1 MTTAN
6 RFRRAY
12 RAFRGESFEQRARQ
26 PRAARPVQLVDS
38 SRYDTPQWN
47 MLDLESFVQYG
58 FNLNAVIYAALSYKA
73 EARSSAPLRAY
84 TGDKAK
90 PQPLA
95 DDHPL
100 SQLLA
105 QPNPYQ
111 TGVEFDKLNT
121 VYYGLAGNAYIY
133 TLRPRANA
141 LPEALYTFRPDRV
154 KILVSVENGMEV
166 IGYLYV
172 PPGKSDAAGL
182 PLLAEDVMH
191 VKTPNPGDPLGGFGF
206 GLSPLSPAAQSANV
220 DNDVTRFL
228 KVFFQHGAMFQ
239 NVVSYDAPMDQD
251 EMVLVRERFEEVY
264 GGVDNWGK
272 VVVMSQG
279 GKVARV
285 NPTFEEMGFDSI
297 DERNESRILMSIG
310 VPALLI
316 YSRLGLVAS
325 TNDNVVNARRVF
337 WEDRLLAELRLFEGK
352 YQQYLSQN
360 GAFPAYDLTEV
371 PALRRDIKLLTEA
384 AGQLIDRGVPP
395 RIAFDTVGLS
405 VADYDGQDEPY
416 KPGGNTPDVTVP
428 PQTVT
433 PTPEPEPVAEQ
444 SQRAA
449 LTAYE
454 TKAIQRATDAT
465 EKYLDPF
472 GEGAVKAFE
481 HDKREIQAMIAGAQ
495 KAAYRRKATVAWE
508 PLTNDILSYLK
519 TASPDQWR
527 QTFVPLVKGLIE
539 DNAGDW
545 AAALGVQFD
554 IRNIEG
560 EKWFQQYVLQFSQAI
575 SDTSSQVVKDVIA
588 QSMAEGWSASQLE
601 ERLGQ
606 VFDQWMKGNL
616 TPEDLDWLK
625 QRMPQWRREL
635 IARMETMRSYNT
647 GQYNL
652 GKKWGAKE
660 KGWLST
666 GDDRV
671 RPSHKDANGQRTKI
685 DEPFIVGQSKLLHP
699 HDMTLGAGLDET
711 GGCRCTVLL
720 YM

>member
-1 MTTAN
+1 MTTAD
-6 RFRRAY
+6 RFRRALL
-12 RAFRGESFEQRARQ
+12 AFRGDSFDQRARA
-26 PRAARPVQLVDS
+26 PRAPRPVQMVDAGN
-38 SRYDTPQWN
+38 YNKPQWN

-58 FNLNAVIYAALSYKA
+58 FNLNAVIYASLSYKA

-90 PQPLA
+90 PKLL
-95 DDHPL
+95 DDNHPL
-100 SQLLA
+100 SLLLA
-105 QPNPYQ
+105 QPNLYQ
-111 TGVEFDKLNT
+111 SALEFDKLNT
-121 VYYGLAGNAYIY
+121 IYYGLAGNAYIY
-133 TLRPRANA
+133 MSRPRTSD
-141 LPEALYTFRPDRV
+141 LPEAMYTFRPDRV

-172 PPGKSDAAGL
+172 PPGKSDAAGI
-182 PLLAEDVMH
+182 PMLAEDVMH

-220 DNDVTRFL
+220 DNDVTKFL

-239 NVVSYDAPMDQD
+239 NVLSYDAPMDAD
-251 EMVLVRERFEEVY
+251 EMATVRERFEEVY

-352 YQQYLSQN
+352 FQKYLSQN

-416 KPGGNTPDVTVP
+416 QPGGALPTTPP
-428 PQTVT
+428 PNMAETQ
-433 PTPEPEPVAEQ
+433 PEPVAEQ
-444 SQRAA
+444 SQRQS
-449 LTAYE
+449 LTDYE
-454 TKAIQRATDAT
+454 TKAVQRATEATAAWLGRFGDA
-465 EKYLDPF
+465 
-472 GEGAVKAFE
+472 AAQQFE
-481 HDKREIQAMIAGAQ
+481 RDKRECQALIAGAQ
-495 KAAYRRKATVAWE
+495 KAAYRRKATIGWE
-508 PLTNDILSYLK
+508 PLTTDILKYLQD
-519 TASPDQWR
+519 TSLEQWR
-527 QTFVPLVKGLIE
+527 QAFIPMVKGLIT
-539 DNAGDW
+539 DNADEW

-554 IRNIEG
+554 VRNLEA
-560 EKWFQQYVLQFSQAI
+560 EKWFQEYVLKFSQAI
-575 SDTSSQVVKDVIA
+575 SDTSSQVVKDLIA
-588 QSMAEGWSASQLE
+588 QAMAEGWSASQLE
-601 ERLGQ
+601 ERLGL
-606 VFDQWMKGNL
+606 VFDQWMMGDL
-616 TPEDLDWLK
+616 SPEDLDWLK
-625 QRMPQWRREL
+625 QRMPSWRREL
-635 IARMETMRSYNT
+635 IARTETMRSYNT
-647 GQYNL
+647 GSYNL
-652 GKKWGAKE
+652 GKDWGAQE
-660 KGWLST
+660 KSWLAYI
-666 GDDRV
+666 DDRT
-671 RPSHKDANGQRTKI
+671 RDSHKTANNQRVKI
-685 DEPFIVGQSKLLHP
+685 DAPFIVGGSKMLHP
-699 HDMTLGAGLDET
+699 HDMTLGAPLDEVAD
-711 GGCRCTVLL
+711 CRCTVLM